1 MTVNWVQL
9 HFNAVV
15 CEVFVEYTEGL
26 ATSEQASEALVELIR
41 TLFIRVIPK
50 RASGC
55 PIAAPVALTAIDRRR
70 LQNEAVSFAQ
80 HASHSHH
87 NFGNVVEI

>member
-9 HFNAVV
+9 HYSGAVR
-15 CEVFVEYTEGL
+15 EVFVDYAEGL
-26 ATSEQASEALVELIR
+26 TSSEQASEALVEHIR
-41 TLFIRVIPK
+41 TLFVRVIPK